1 MCFGH
6 AHTHTDARKHWKTWD
21 HEQSFQLI
29 EILTKANKAVDIELI
44 LLGGKRCFKFIVVPG
59 DKLKSCKVLNPID
72 GVDGK
77 DATRQLDCDPLKRNQ
92 LCQKKN
98 NLSCSLCFVYSVF
111 CAFAIAG
118 NLFKFTK
125 YQLALFPIN
134 FWLK

>member
-1 MCFGH
+1 MLIEIHIAFILRLC
-6 AHTHTDARKHWKTWD
+6 ALDTHTHTYRCTHALKDAD

-92 LCQKKN
+92 LCQK
-98 NLSCSLCFVYSVF
+98 
-111 CAFAIAG
+111 
-118 NLFKFTK
+118 
-125 YQLALFPIN
+125 
-134 FWLK
+134 